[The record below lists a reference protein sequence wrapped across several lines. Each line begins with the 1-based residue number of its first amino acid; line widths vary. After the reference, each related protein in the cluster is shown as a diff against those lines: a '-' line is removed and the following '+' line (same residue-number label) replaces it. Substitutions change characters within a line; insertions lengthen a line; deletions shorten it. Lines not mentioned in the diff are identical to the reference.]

1 MWTRTWHGP
10 LLCYGLCHLR
20 APNRWR
26 SRFKRCRSLHV
37 SSMLFFAEQ
46 LSVSGVR
53 CRGGGAEVLPGVFSQ
68 FDKAA
73 GGVVALQR

>member
-1 MWTRTWHGP
+1 
-10 LLCYGLCHLR
+10 
-20 APNRWR
+20 
-26 SRFKRCRSLHV
+26 
-37 SSMLFFAEQ
+37 MLFFAEQ